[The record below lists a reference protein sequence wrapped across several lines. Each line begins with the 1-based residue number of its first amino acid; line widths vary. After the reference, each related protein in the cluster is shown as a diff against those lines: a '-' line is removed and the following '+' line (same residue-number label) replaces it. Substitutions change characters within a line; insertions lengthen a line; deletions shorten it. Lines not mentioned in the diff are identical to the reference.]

1 MKIKDLAVGSSNVM
15 LEVEVLSVEE
25 PRKINKMGK
34 ELRVANVSIG
44 DETGNIVL
52 TLWNENIDKV
62 SPGMK
67 IKIENGYVNEYQG
80 NKQLTLGKFG
90 TLTNL

>member
-1 MKIKDLAVGSSNVM
+1 MKIKDLTVGTGSVA
-15 LEVEVLSVEE
+15 LEAEVLSVEE
-25 PRKINKMGK
+25 PKKINKMGR

-44 DETGNIVL
+44 DDSGNIVL

-67 IKIENGYVNEYQG
+67 IKIENGYVAEFQG
-80 NKQLTLGKFG
+80 KKQLTLGKFG
-90 TLTNL
+90 TLTTL